1 MNNLGSSMDLSG
13 LDLSKAFQMDG
24 NSMDLSGMVN
34 LDQVEINMGNMPQM
48 NLGDIL
54 TNLDVQVNADGM
66 QKMLIS
72 LSEGYQEYVKSH
84 PEADYSNLGNQIA
97 EYLTSDQAKA
107 IIQKYLKDILKNNGE
122 VTITPEQIK
131 ELLTSV
137 MSDFQSWLVEQNANP
152 GAEEFGTY
160 FQQYLQ
166 TGRANAIVNK
176 WANEI
181 FGDIDFNIS
190 SDTLQ
195 AMAKELADGYGVEKI
210 VLGYPKNM
218 NNTEGERCEKTKEF
232 KGMLE
237 KRCGLPVVLW
247 DERLTTVA
255 ADRSMMET
263 GIRRENRKDYVDE
276 IAAVFILQGYLDYLS
291 NHPQEK

>member
-1 MNNLGSSMDLSG
+1 MDLSG

-97 EYLTSDQAKA
+97 EYLTSDQAKT

-122 VTITPEQIK
+122 VTITAEQIK
-131 ELLTSV
+131 QLLTSV
-137 MSDFQSWLVEQNANP
+137 MSDFQSWLTEQGANP
-152 GAEEFGTY
+152 GAEEFWNVFPTVS
-160 FQQYLQ
+160 
-166 TGRANAIVNK
+166 TDRA
-176 WANEI
+176 
-181 FGDIDFNIS
+181 
-190 SDTLQ
+190 
-195 AMAKELADGYGVEKI
+195 
-210 VLGYPKNM
+210 
-218 NNTEGERCEKTKEF
+218 C
-232 KGMLE
+232 
-237 KRCGLPVVLW
+237 
-247 DERLTTVA
+247 
-255 ADRSMMET
+255 
-263 GIRRENRKDYVDE
+263 
-276 IAAVFILQGYLDYLS
+276 
-291 NHPQEK
+291 